1 MSVEAIFKFVAATVP
16 AIMVLGG
23 IFLLVLGYP
32 IDHVDMIRSGW
43 GLIIFGGGSICFG
56 DHCLLFRLTIDFEDG
71 EPMKKQKTFLT
82 LLLVLVLVIAF
93 VYILFVWLPPT
104 K

>member
-16 AIMVLGG
+16 TTMVLGG

-43 GLIIFGGGSICFG
+43 GLIIFGG
-56 DHCLLFRLTIDFEDG
+56 
-71 EPMKKQKTFLT
+71 
-82 LLLVLVLVIAF
+82 VLYALEIITYFIIAYF
-93 VYILFVWLPPT
+93 YSD
-104 K
+104 

>member
-43 GLIIFGGGSICFG
+43 GLIIFGG
-56 DHCLLFRLTIDFEDG
+56 
-71 EPMKKQKTFLT
+71 
-82 LLLVLVLVIAF
+82 VLYALEIIAYF
-93 VYILFVWLPPT
+93 YSD
-104 K
+104 

>member
-43 GLIIFGGGSICFG
+43 DLIIFGG
-56 DHCLLFRLTIDFEDG
+56 
-71 EPMKKQKTFLT
+71 
-82 LLLVLVLVIAF
+82 VLYALEIITYFIIAYF
-93 VYILFVWLPPT
+93 YSD
-104 K
+104 

>member
-43 GLIIFGGGSICFG
+43 DLIIFGG
-56 DHCLLFRLTIDFEDG
+56 
-71 EPMKKQKTFLT
+71 
-82 LLLVLVLVIAF
+82 VLYALEIITYFIIAYF
-93 VYILFVWLPPT
+93 YSDYD
-104 K
+104 

>member
-43 GLIIFGGGSICFG
+43 GLIIFGG
-56 DHCLLFRLTIDFEDG
+56 
-71 EPMKKQKTFLT
+71 
-82 LLLVLVLVIAF
+82 VLYALEIITYFIIAYF
-93 VYILFVWLPPT
+93 YSDYD
-104 K
+104 